1 MSGIGPLGASALGG
15 GGGGIQQILALRQ
28 QLVDRSHLL
37 RQVHAP
43 GAEALP
49 QAESGSANTF
59 ADTLKSALDGVTA
72 TQKRA
77 EALSAGYERGEVTDI
92 AKVMLA
98 RQESGVAFE
107 ATLQTRNRLLSAYQ
121 DIMRMGV

>member
-49 QAESGSANTF
+49 QAEPGSANTF
-59 ADTLKSALDGVTA
+59 ADTL
-72 TQKRA
+72 
-77 EALSAGYERGEVTDI
+77 
-92 AKVMLA
+92 
-98 RQESGVAFE
+98 
-107 ATLQTRNRLLSAYQ
+107 
-121 DIMRMGV
+121 